1 MLSSLQETVGLLSI
15 LDYCDRAIPVI
26 RKVPSEAVWLDLTEL
41 THHSEN
47 PGLSLTFK
55 LTATPDEDR
64 CQ

>member
-1 MLSSLQETVGLLSI
+1 MGLLSI

-26 RKVPSEAVWLDLTEL
+26 RKVPSEAVWFDLTEL